1 MVKSSGGR
9 WKGSGS
15 GSAPSSPTR
24 RRKKGGKRGR
34 RLCHMEGCTLCPSF
48 GFEGDV
54 AVSCSHH
61 KEDGMRNLTARRCQ
75 HNGCF
80 TVANFGFP
88 GDKPGYCAAH
98 STEGMVNRN
107 KPRGSEGML
116 SGMTVSRSSR
126 RATKASIASSYA
138 TGGSESAAASGA
150 PTAAA
155 AGAAAAVATTEGSG
169 GLARNQA
176 SSGGKEVL
184 TRTAVSGDVGLGR
197 HRAFGNG
204 AETDA
209 AVAPAVAGRAR
220 ASGSRRRGSYRDNTS
235 SDGDE
240 KAELAKSFFGGGNHS
255 NVTGG
260 GSFKSAKAQ
269 AQEAAAA
276 PVPPPPVAFIAR
288 GDGVE
293 AANARSHAAR
303 AGGGGG
309 GGGGGRRPRGD
320 SKGLGSATI
329 TAGVLQHQ
337 EASMPVSRGKGMLPV
352 VETAGGGG
360 GSGRVAVDVS
370 FCGDTRM
377 DGSFL
382 MDGGSFG
389 ETSFGA
395 GGASLGAGVDTGR
408 AELRSI
414 LLGDAGDTPEVRDS
428 VADGGFSFAVPS
440 SSARVARPSPGVQ
453 SIHEASR
460 PAGGLRFGR
469 DSAASGGGEHAGAR
483 SSFESGGSLASG
495 GGTAP
500 APAPAAGVFVD
511 FGLDHLPELSSN
523 DFAGLRG
530 METGVGA
537 NHLPRVTIQQHQQRT
552 ASRGS
557 YDLAGAAAPAPAA
570 EFFSSCEG
578 VRLGSDSSASAAAA
592 VLAASS
598 VVSDDVPSEAFSSPD
613 ASSVSFAAE
622 PPRAAAAAAES
633 RPPSSNGGDALM
645 ATAAATRMMMPGEE
659 AWWEVL
665 EGEEFVAMPEPT
677 WGGVGG
683 LDTQSMMEESLRA
696 NPRGCGWRSNGGGGG
711 GGSGR
716 GGVETNRGVAE
727 SGRSPHGDG
736 GRTVTSHAATTR
748 SLSLDSSSIAAAT
761 AAAGLGGVLVMPGD
775 EGFSGDM
782 SGRDSC
788 GRNGVVHGISGGGSG
803 GRLCPSSK
811 KFAASVGDA
820 RVAFSTSP
828 FMPDAPPAASR
839 AMKPSSRELGSASTT
854 STSPSGSV
862 FSPAASSSPNG
873 VYPTGFGLAVHS
885 QVPLPH
891 GGAGLR
897 SAGQGSAHENGGLSK
912 AWVPGDMWA
921 TTATTTT
928 SGDAMS
934 PSKCLSLSPAKA
946 VTVMAA
952 SPSSSSPALSM
963 LAQSTPPWGAG
974 PLCSPQQTRAA
985 SRA

>member
-24 RRKKGGKRGR
+24 RLKKGGKRGR

-75 HNGCF
+75 HDGCF

-126 RATKASIASSYA
+126 RATKASIAIASSNA
-138 TGGSESAAASGA
+138 VGGSQSAAAA
-150 PTAAA
+150 ETAKAAA
-155 AGAAAAVATTEGSG
+155 AAAATTEGSG

-176 SSGGKEVL
+176 SSSGGKDL
-184 TRTAVSGDVGLGR
+184 LMRTAMSGDVGLGR
-197 HRAFGNG
+197 HGAFGNG
-204 AETDA
+204 AKTHA
-209 AVAPAVAGRAR
+209 AVAPAVASRAR
-220 ASGSRRRGSYRDNTS
+220 ASGTRRKGSYRDSTT

-240 KAELAKSFFGGGNHS
+240 KAELGRSFFGGGNHS
-255 NVTGG
+255 NATGG
-260 GSFKSAKAQ
+260 GKFKSAETQ

-276 PVPPPPVAFIAR
+276 SVPPPPVAFIAR

-293 AANARSHAAR
+293 AANARSDAAR
-303 AGGGGG
+303 AGGGVGG
-309 GGGGGRRPRGD
+309 RPRGA
-320 SKGLGSATI
+320 SKWLGSATI

-337 EASMPVSRGKGMLPV
+337 EAFMPVSRGGGMLPV
-352 VETAGGGG
+352 VETAVDGGGG
-360 GSGRVAVDVS
+360 GGRVAVDVS
-370 FCGDTRM
+370 FHGDTRM

-389 ETSFGA
+389 ETSGGA
-395 GGASLGAGVDTGR
+395 VGASLGAGVDTGR

-428 VADGGFSFAVPS
+428 VADGGLSFAVPS
-440 SSARVARPSPGVQ
+440 SSARVARPAPGVQ
-453 SIHEASR
+453 AVHEASR
-460 PAGGLRFGR
+460 PAGGLGFGR
-469 DSAASGGGEHAGAR
+469 DSAASRGGEHAGAR

-495 GGTAP
+495 GGT

-530 METGVGA
+530 VETGVGA
-537 NHLPRVTIQQHQQRT
+537 NHLPRVTLQQHQQRT
-552 ASRGS
+552 ASRWP
-557 YDLAGAAAPAPAA
+557 YDLAGAAAAA
-570 EFFSSCEG
+570 AGVFSSCEG

-598 VVSDDVPSEAFSSPD
+598 VVSDDVHSEAFSSSD
-613 ASSVSFAAE
+613 ASSVSFATG
-622 PPRAAAAAAES
+622 PPRAAAAAAEA
-633 RPPSSNGGDALM
+633 RPLPLNGGDALM
-645 ATAAATRMMMPGEE
+645 ATAAATRMMMAGEE

-677 WGGVGG
+677 WGGAGG
-683 LDTQSMMEESLRA
+683 LDTQSMMEESFRT
-696 NPRGCGWRSNGGGGG
+696 NSRGCGWRSDGG
-711 GGSGR
+711 GR
-716 GGVETNRGVAE
+716 GGVETNRGMTE
-727 SGRSPHGDG
+727 SGRGPHGDG
-736 GRTVTSHAATTR
+736 GRTVTSHAATAR

-761 AAAGLGGVLVMPGD
+761 AAAGLGGVVVMPGD
-775 EGFSGDM
+775 EVFSGDM

-788 GRNGVVHGISGGGSG
+788 GRSGGVHGISGGGGSG

-811 KFAASVGDA
+811 KFAGSVGDA

-828 FMPDAPPAASR
+828 SMPGAPPAASR

-873 VYPTGFGLAVHS
+873 VYPIGFGLAVHS

-897 SAGQGSAHENGGLSK
+897 SAGQGSAHENGSLSK

-946 VTVMAA
+946 VTAMAT

-963 LAQSTPPWGAG
+963 LAQSTPPWGTG
-974 PLCSPQQTRAA
+974 PLCSPQQTQAA

>member
-24 RRKKGGKRGR
+24 RLKKGGKRGR

-138 TGGSESAAASGA
+138 TGGPESAAAAGA
-150 PTAAA
+150 AKAAA
-155 AGAAAAVATTEGSG
+155 AGAAAAAAAATTEGSG

-176 SSGGKEVL
+176 SSSGKELL
-184 TRTAVSGDVGLGR
+184 TRTAMSEDVGLGR
-197 HRAFGNG
+197 HGAFGNG
-204 AETDA
+204 AETHA
-209 AVAPAVAGRAR
+209 AVAPAVASRAR
-220 ASGSRRRGSYRDNTS
+220 ASGSRRRGSYRDSTS

-240 KAELAKSFFGGGNHS
+240 KAELGKSFFGGGNHS
-255 NVTGG
+255 NATGG
-260 GSFKSAKAQ
+260 GKFKSAEAQ

-309 GGGGGRRPRGD
+309 GGGGRPRGV

-337 EASMPVSRGKGMLPV
+337 GAFMPVSRGGGMLPV
-352 VETAGGGG
+352 VETAGGGDG
-360 GSGRVAVDVS
+360 GGGGRVAVDVS
-370 FCGDTRM
+370 FRGDTRM

-389 ETSFGA
+389 ETS
-395 GGASLGAGVDTGR
+395 GGTGEASLGAGVDTGR

-428 VADGGFSFAVPS
+428 VADGGLSFAVPS
-440 SSARVARPSPGVQ
+440 SSARVARPAPGVQ
-453 SIHEASR
+453 AVHEASR
-460 PAGGLRFGR
+460 PAGGRGFGR
-469 DSAASGGGEHAGAR
+469 YSAGAGGGEHAGAR

-500 APAPAAGVFVD
+500 APAPAAGVFAD

-523 DFAGLRG
+523 DFAGLSG
-530 METGVGA
+530 VETGVSA
-537 NHLPRVTIQQHQQRT
+537 NHRPRVTLRQHQQRT
-552 ASRGS
+552 ASRGP
-557 YDLAGAAAPAPAA
+557 YDLAGAAAAA
-570 EFFSSCEG
+570 AAAAGFFSSCEG

-598 VVSDDVPSEAFSSPD
+598 VVSDDVPSEAFSSSD
-613 ASSVSFAAE
+613 ASSVSFAAG

-633 RPPSSNGGDALM
+633 RPLPLNGGDALM
-645 ATAAATRMMMPGEE
+645 ATAAATRIMMPGEE

-696 NPRGCGWRSNGGGGG
+696 NPRGCGWRSDGG
-711 GGSGR
+711 GR
-716 GGVETNRGVAE
+716 GGVETNRGMAE
-727 SGRSPHGDG
+727 SGRSPHGGG

-788 GRNGVVHGISGGGSG
+788 GQNGVVYGFSGGGIG

-820 RVAFSTSP
+820 HAAFSTSP
-828 FMPDAPPAASR
+828 FMPGAPPAASH

-873 VYPTGFGLAVHS
+873 VYPIGFGLAVHS

-921 TTATTTT
+921 TTATMTT

-946 VTVMAA
+946 VTAMAT

-963 LAQSTPPWGAG
+963 LAQSTPPWGTG

>member
-15 GSAPSSPTR
+15 GSAPTSPTR
-24 RRKKGGKRGR
+24 RLKKGGKRGR

-61 KEDGMRNLTARRCQ
+61 KEEGMRNLTARRCQ
-75 HNGCF
+75 HEGCF

-126 RATKASIASSYA
+126 RATKASIASAYA
-138 TGGSESAAASGA
+138 AGGSESAAAA
-150 PTAAA
+150 EAAKPAAA
-155 AGAAAAVATTEGSG
+155 AAAAATTKGS
-169 GLARNQA
+169 LVRSQA
-176 SSGGKEVL
+176 SSGGKEL
-184 TRTAVSGDVGLGR
+184 LMRTAMSGDVGVVGR
-197 HRAFGNG
+197 DGAFGNG
-204 AETDA
+204 AETRA
-209 AVAPAVAGRAR
+209 AGAPAAASRAR
-220 ASGSRRRGSYRDNTS
+220 ASGSRRRGSYRDSTS

-240 KAELAKSFFGGGNHS
+240 KAELGNSPFVGGNRSNAAGGGKFES
-255 NVTGG
+255 T
-260 GSFKSAKAQ
+260 Q
-269 AQEAAAA
+269 AQEQEAVAAS
-276 PVPPPPVAFIAR
+276 VPPPLVAFIAR

-293 AANARSHAAR
+293 PANPRSDAAR

-309 GGGGGRRPRGD
+309 GRPRGV
-320 SKGLGSATI
+320 SKGLGSVAI

-337 EASMPVSRGKGMLPV
+337 EAFMMPVSRGGGMLPV
-352 VETAGGGG
+352 VETAGGVGG
-360 GSGRVAVDVS
+360 GGGGGRVAVDLS
-370 FCGDTRM
+370 FRGDTRM

-382 MDGGSFG
+382 MDGGPFG
-389 ETSFGA
+389 ERSGGA
-395 GGASLGAGVDTGR
+395 GGASMGAGVDTGR

-414 LLGDAGDTPEVRDS
+414 LLGDAGDTPEVRGS
-428 VADGGFSFAVPS
+428 VADGGLSYAVPNS
-440 SSARVARPSPGVQ
+440 SSRVARPAPGVQ
-453 SIHEASR
+453 AVHEASR
-460 PAGGLRFGR
+460 PGGGLGL
-469 DSAASGGGEHAGAR
+469 DGGSAASGGGENAGAR
-483 SSFESGGSLASG
+483 SSFESGNSLASG
-495 GGTAP
+495 GGTA
-500 APAPAAGVFVD
+500 APSAGVLVD

-530 METGVGA
+530 LETGGRGA
-537 NHLPRVTIQQHQQRT
+537 SHLPRVTSRQHQQLT
-552 ASRGS
+552 ASRGP
-557 YDLAGAAAPAPAA
+557 YDPAAAAAGPAPAGV
-570 EFFSSCEG
+570 FSSFEG
-578 VRLGSDSSASAAAA
+578 VRLGDDPSASAAAA

-598 VVSDDVPSEAFSSPD
+598 VVSDDVPSEAFSSSD
-613 ASSVSFAAE
+613 ASSVSFAAG
-622 PPRAAAAAAES
+622 PSRAAAAAA
-633 RPPSSNGGDALM
+633 PPSSGGDALM
-645 ATAAATRMMMPGEE
+645 AATRMMMPGEE

-683 LDTQSMMEESLRA
+683 LNTQSMMEESLRA
-696 NPRGCGWRSNGGGGG
+696 DLRGWRSGGGGG
-711 GGSGR
+711 G
-716 GGVETNRGVAE
+716 EANRSMAE
-727 SGRSPHGDG
+727 SGRGPRGDG
-736 GRTVTSHAATTR
+736 GRTPPTAR
-748 SLSLDSSSIAAAT
+748 SLKNKIDSSSIAAAA

-782 SGRDSC
+782 SSRDSC
-788 GRNGVVHGISGGGSG
+788 GVNGGAHAVSGGGSG
-803 GRLCPSSK
+803 GRFCPSSK
-811 KFAASVGDA
+811 NFAASVGDA

-828 FMPDAPPAASR
+828 FRAGAPPSAAASR
-839 AMKPSSRELGSASTT
+839 AMNPSPRELGSASTT

-873 VYPTGFGLAVHS
+873 VYPIGFGLAVHS

-897 SAGQGSAHENGGLSK
+897 SAGQGGAAHESGGGLSK

-921 TTATTTT
+921 STGTTTP
-928 SGDAMS
+928 SGDTMS

-946 VTVMAA
+946 VTTAMSTSP
-952 SPSSSSPALSM
+952 SPSSSA
-963 LAQSTPPWGAG
+963 
-974 PLCSPQQTRAA
+974 
-985 SRA
+985 

>member
-24 RRKKGGKRGR
+24 RLKKGGKRGR

-126 RATKASIASSYA
+126 RAAKASIASSYA
-138 TGGSESAAASGA
+138 TGGSESAAAAGA
-150 PTAAA
+150 PKAAA
-155 AGAAAAVATTEGSG
+155 AGAAAAAATTEGSG
-169 GLARNQA
+169 GLVRNQA
-176 SSGGKEVL
+176 SSGGKELL
-184 TRTAVSGDVGLGR
+184 TRTAMSGDVMLGR
-197 HRAFGNG
+197 HGAFGNG
-204 AETDA
+204 AETHA
-209 AVAPAVAGRAR
+209 AIAPAVASRAR
-220 ASGSRRRGSYRDNTS
+220 ASGSRRRGSYRDSAN

-240 KAELAKSFFGGGNHS
+240 KAELGKSFFGGGNHS
-255 NVTGG
+255 NATGG
-260 GSFKSAKAQ
+260 GKFKSAEAQ

-293 AANARSHAAR
+293 AANARSHPAR

-309 GGGGGRRPRGD
+309 GGGRPRGD

-337 EASMPVSRGKGMLPV
+337 EAFVPVSRGGGMLPV

-360 GSGRVAVDVS
+360 RMAVDVS
-370 FCGDTRM
+370 FRGDTRM

-382 MDGGSFG
+382 MDGGSFE
-389 ETSFGA
+389 ETSVGA

-428 VADGGFSFAVPS
+428 VADGGLSFAGPS
-440 SSARVARPSPGVQ
+440 SSPRVARPAPGVQ
-453 SIHEASR
+453 SLHEASR
-460 PAGGLRFGR
+460 TAGGQGFGR
-469 DSAASGGGEHAGAR
+469 DFAASGGGEHAGAR

-500 APAPAAGVFVD
+500 ARASAAGVFTD

-530 METGVGA
+530 GETGVGA
-537 NHLPRVTIQQHQQRT
+537 NHLPRVTLQQHQQRT
-552 ASRGS
+552 ASRGP
-557 YDLAGAAAPAPAA
+557 YDLAGEAAAAA
-570 EFFSSCEG
+570 AAGFFSSGEG

-598 VVSDDVPSEAFSSPD
+598 VVSDDVPSEAFSSSD
-613 ASSVSFAAE
+613 ASSVSFAAG
-622 PPRAAAAAAES
+622 PHRAATAAAES
-633 RPPSSNGGDALM
+633 RPPPSNGGDAIM
-645 ATAAATRMMMPGEE
+645 APAAATRMMMPGEE

-696 NPRGCGWRSNGGGGG
+696 NPRGCGWRSDGGGGG
-711 GGSGR
+711 VSGGGGR
-716 GGVETNRGVAE
+716 GGFEANRGMAE

-736 GRTVTSHAATTR
+736 GRTVTSHAAATR
-748 SLSLDSSSIAAAT
+748 SLSLDSYSVAAAT
-761 AAAGLGGVLVMPGD
+761 AAAGFGGVLVMPGD

-788 GRNGVVHGISGGGSG
+788 GRNGVVHGISGGSGSG

-820 RVAFSTSP
+820 RVAFPTSP
-828 FMPDAPPAASR
+828 FMPGAPPAASR
-839 AMKPSSRELGSASTT
+839 TMRPSSRELGSASTT

-873 VYPTGFGLAVHS
+873 VYPIGFGLAVHS

-897 SAGQGSAHENGGLSK
+897 SAGQGSAHENSGSSK

-946 VTVMAA
+946 VTALA
-952 SPSSSSPALSM
+952 TSPSSSS
-963 LAQSTPPWGAG
+963 
-974 PLCSPQQTRAA
+974 
-985 SRA
+985 